1 MAGIRGGMTC
11 CRGHGGIFVQGKH
24 IQWPGGVPEA
34 TTGQPARGAGSA
46 AGSHTA
52 SVAAKQR
59 PAREVPPLLL
69 GPDDAR
75 GREFWDDLLLAVSTD
90 LAEMQH
96 TNAGTTALLPNHS
109 PPSAPCAHEGPP
121 SQLPSASVYREG
133 REASSAGETRQ
144 PVLAGSG
151 MAGGA
156 GFKSF
161 SMPLL
166 ERRCQVRVSGEVRSQ
181 VVGVLFGRS
190 CVSYLSG
197 AGPVVDTDRN
207 VASMVL
213 EALLKCPVDVRGAV
227 ASRVVLA
234 GGGVMLPGF
243 QDLLLKECTLLA
255 RLVPR

>member
-234 GGGVMLPGF
+234 GGGGHA
-243 QDLLLKECTLLA
+243 A
-255 RLVPR
+255 RVPRPSSERVYAPRAPRA